1 MTPPAIGPATF
12 FFLAA
17 ATGGPGLDGE
27 EVGDEG
33 DPVFE
38 SGAEEDVA
46 TEDDPPLELL
56 APVLEL
62 GPAADAE

>member
-1 MTPPAIGPATF
+1 
-12 FFLAA
+12 
-17 ATGGPGLDGE
+17 LDGE

-33 DPVFE
+33 DPVFD

-46 TEDDPPLELL
+46 TGDDPPLELL
-56 APVLEL
+56 APALEL